1 MEISVRLLGN
11 LRRHATAGPLQIEIR
26 EGTTVTEAIELLGL
40 RPGEVWLAKLGE
52 QLVEMNR
59 PLREGDE
66 LLLIP
71 PVGGGI

>member
-11 LRRHATAGPLQIEIR
+11 LRRLAPTGSLEMEVQP
-26 EGTTVTEAIELLGL
+26 GTTVADMVELLGL
-40 RPGEVWLAKLGE
+40 GPGEVWLAKVGV
-52 QLVEMNR
+52 QLVEMDH

-71 PVGGGI
+71 PVGGGD